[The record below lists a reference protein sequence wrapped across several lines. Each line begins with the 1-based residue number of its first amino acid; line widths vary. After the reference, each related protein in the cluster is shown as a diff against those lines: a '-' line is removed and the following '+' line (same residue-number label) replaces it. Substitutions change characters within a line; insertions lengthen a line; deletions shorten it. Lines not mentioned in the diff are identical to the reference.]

1 METNHQR
8 NWLSALAAIDVR
20 SLAVFRMAL
29 GALILWDQCIALSNV
44 RAFYSDEGML
54 PRSFLLSH
62 TMQDPHIWSL
72 HLIGGSVLVQS
83 LLILITMAA
92 AIGVIIGWRAR
103 WSLLVTWVLLCS
115 LHGRNPTIL
124 YGGDVVLRVMA
135 FWSLFLPM
143 DACWSWESRRRGSN
157 AVVPA
162 SFFGI
167 SSLAILFQVSFI
179 YWFTAVLKYG
189 NEWTRDGSAVYYV
202 LNADQF
208 VLAPGR
214 WLLGFPDLCRWL
226 SFGVWW
232 FELIGPFFAF
242 IPWRTAWWRV
252 LVIASMWAM
261 HLGFAL
267 CLRIGYFPVAMMALW
282 LLFIPGEV
290 WQWLGTRWPQL
301 KVQLDGATMSKLGWP
316 RTMAEVVAAVCLT
329 LVLLWNLWTTDP
341 QKWNRWL
348 PPSVAALGYTLRLDQ
363 SWALFAPTPVT
374 DDGWMICEAELFDG
388 SHIDLLRS
396 GQKVDFSKPPH
407 LSSTYPDWKWHKLQV
422 NLVSRPYEA
431 LRQPFADYLATDWCR
446 RNPNSSKVRNWT
458 LWFVREPTLPH
469 YIAVAPQKVKLAE
482 NRLFI
487 SPP

>member
-1 METNHQR
+1 METTHQR
-8 NWLSALAAIDVR
+8 HRLPALAAIDVR

-29 GALILWDQCIALSNV
+29 GALIFWDQCIAMTNV

-62 TMQDPHIWSL
+62 PMQDARIWSL
-72 HLIGGSVLVQS
+72 HLVGGSVLVQS
-83 LLILITMAA
+83 ILILITMAA
-92 AIGVIIGWRAR
+92 ALAVIVGWRTR
-103 WSLLVTWVLLCS
+103 WSLFIAWALVCS

-143 DACWSWESRRRGSN
+143 GACWSWDAKRHGVATPPPR
-157 AVVPA
+157 

-242 IPWRTAWWRV
+242 IPWRTAMWRV
-252 LVIASMWAM
+252 LVVAAMWAM
-261 HLGFAL
+261 HLGFGM
-267 CLRIGYFPVAMMALW
+267 CLRIGYFPVAMMSIW
-282 LLFIPGEV
+282 LLFVPSEA
-290 WQWLGTRWPQL
+290 WLWLSSRWPKL
-301 KVQLDGATMSKLGWP
+301 NLVTCDSPTARLGWR
-316 RTMAEVVAAVCLT
+316 RTAAETFAAVCLV
-329 LVLLWNLWTTDP
+329 LVLLWNLWTTDS

-388 SHIDLLRS
+388 SRIDLLRS
-396 GQKVDFSKPPH
+396 GQGVNFAKPAH
-407 LSSTYPDWKWHKLQV
+407 LSSTYPDWKWHKLEV
-422 NLVSRPYEA
+422 NLVSRSYEA
-431 LRQPFADYLATDWCR
+431 LRQPFGDYLASDWCR

-458 LWFVREPTLPH
+458 LWFVREQTLPH
-469 YIAVAPQKVKLAE
+469 YIAVTPQKVKLAE